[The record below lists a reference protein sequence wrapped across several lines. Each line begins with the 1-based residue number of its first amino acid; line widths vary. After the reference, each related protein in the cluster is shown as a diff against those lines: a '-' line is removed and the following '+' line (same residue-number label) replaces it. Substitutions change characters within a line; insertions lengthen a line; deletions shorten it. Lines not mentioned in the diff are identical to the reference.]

1 MVGNQKPWWGRNAAS
16 PTSEGQT
23 AGGLS
28 PLGLVA
34 TVVSDQANAEGRRW
48 KHTHDPS
55 PRVTPHLAEP
65 QMQFR
70 TWR

>member
-1 MVGNQKPWWGRNAAS
+1 M
-16 PTSEGQT
+16 SEGQT
-23 AGGLS
+23 EGGLS
-28 PLGLVA
+28 PVGLVA
-34 TVVSDQANAEGRRW
+34 TAVSDQANAEGRRW